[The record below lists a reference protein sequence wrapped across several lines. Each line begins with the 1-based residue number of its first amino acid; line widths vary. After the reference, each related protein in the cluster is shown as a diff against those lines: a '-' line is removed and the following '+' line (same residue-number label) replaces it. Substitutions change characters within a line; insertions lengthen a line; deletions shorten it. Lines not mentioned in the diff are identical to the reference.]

1 MALPLC
7 SSFVPTI
14 LEGQR
19 CYKLELK
26 ELSGKGKR
34 NELMLLLD
42 NNEERS
48 LQTSSKAD
56 EVEESQFS
64 WKKMN
69 FDTAVAGLQGVSAKV
84 QINTLSPFV
93 HFGGGIFSMTDVKK
107 MTTKEDFF
115 KLPLKERG
123 CEADL
128 YEDCRTESLVK
139 ECNCVPWELPG
150 FQVGDTH
157 IDFQLLFFSGFG
169 EMQSQR
175 QRLF

>member
-42 NNEERS
+42 YNEDRS

-56 EVEESQFS
+56 EVEDSQFS
-64 WKKMN
+64 WTIMN
-69 FDTAVAGLQGVSAKV
+69 WEMERWEMRFDTAVEGLQGVSAKL
-84 QINTLSPFV
+84 QINALSPYV

-115 KLPLKERG
+115 MLPLKERG

-128 YEDCRTESLVK
+128 YEDCRNAGLVK

-150 FQVGDTH
+150 FQV
-157 IDFQLLFFSGFG
+157 
-169 EMQSQR
+169 
-175 QRLF
+175 

>member
-42 NNEERS
+42 YNEELS
-48 LQTSSKAD
+48 LQTSSKAE

-64 WKKMN
+64 WKIMN
-69 FDTAVAGLQGVSAKV
+69 FYTAVEGLQGVSAKV

-107 MTTKEDFF
+107 MTTKDDFF
-115 KLPLKERG
+115 NLPLKERG
-123 CEADL
+123 CEVDL
-128 YEDCRTESLVK
+128 YDDCRTASLVK

-150 FQVGDTH
+150 SQV
-157 IDFQLLFFSGFG
+157 
-169 EMQSQR
+169 
-175 QRLF
+175 

>member
-14 LEGQR
+14 LEGQL

-42 NNEERS
+42 YNEDRS
-48 LQTSSKAD
+48 LQTSSKVE
-56 EVEESQFS
+56 EVEESHFS
-64 WKKMN
+64 WKIMN
-69 FDTAVAGLQGVSAKV
+69 FDSAVEGLRGVSAKV
-84 QINTLSPFV
+84 QIDTLSPFV
-93 HFGGGIFSMTDVKK
+93 HFGGGMFSMIGVKK
-107 MTTKEDFF
+107 MTAKEDFF

-128 YEDCRTESLVK
+128 YEDCRTKELVI

-150 FQVGDTH
+150 FQV
-157 IDFQLLFFSGFG
+157 
-169 EMQSQR
+169 
-175 QRLF
+175 

>member
-42 NNEERS
+42 YNEDRS
-48 LQTSSKAD
+48 LQTSSKTE
-56 EVEESQFS
+56 EVEKSQFS
-64 WKKMN
+64 WKIMN
-69 FDTAVAGLQGVSAKV
+69 FDTAVEGLQSVSAKV

-93 HFGGGIFSMTDVKK
+93 HFGGGIFSMTVVKK

-128 YEDCRTESLVK
+128 YEDCRTASLVK

-150 FQVGDTH
+150 FEVGDTLKILYSFAGH
-157 IDFQLLFFSGFG
+157 G

>member
-1 MALPLC
+1 MSFPLC

-26 ELSGKGKR
+26 ELSGKGKK

-42 NNEERS
+42 YNEDRS
-48 LQTSSKAD
+48 LQTSSKTE

-64 WKKMN
+64 WKIMN
-69 FDTAVAGLQGVSAKV
+69 FDTAVEVKGTSAKV

-93 HFGGGIFSMTDVKK
+93 HFGGGTFAMTLVKK
-107 MTTKEDFF
+107 MTAKEDFF

-128 YEDCRTESLVK
+128 YEDCRTVSLVK
-139 ECNCVPWELPG
+139 KCNCVPWELPG
-150 FQVGDTH
+150 FQV
-157 IDFQLLFFSGFG
+157 
-169 EMQSQR
+169 
-175 QRLF
+175 

>member
-42 NNEERS
+42 YNEERS
-48 LQTSSKAD
+48 LQTSSQT
-56 EVEESQFS
+56 EGVEESQFS
-64 WKKMN
+64 WKVMN
-69 FDTAVAGLQGVSAKV
+69 FDTAVQGLQGTSAKV

-93 HFGGGIFSMTDVKK
+93 HFGGGMFSMIGIKK
-107 MTTKEDFF
+107 
-115 KLPLKERG
+115 
-123 CEADL
+123 
-128 YEDCRTESLVK
+128 
-139 ECNCVPWELPG
+139 
-150 FQVGDTH
+150 
-157 IDFQLLFFSGFG
+157 
-169 EMQSQR
+169 
-175 QRLF
+175 

>member
-7 SSFVPTI
+7 SLFVPTI

-34 NELMLLLD
+34 NELMLLFD
-42 NNEERS
+42 YNEDRS

-56 EVEESQFS
+56 EVDEYQFS
-64 WKKMN
+64 WKTNYERRKKGWQWLEWKMN
-69 FDTAVAGLQGVSAKV
+69 LDTAVEGLQGVSAKV

-128 YEDCRTESLVK
+128 YEDCRTASLVK

-150 FQVGDTH
+150 FQVRDVSLHTKTH
-157 IDFQLLFFSGFG
+157 
-169 EMQSQR
+169 
-175 QRLF
+175 

>member
-1 MALPLC
+1 MALPFC

-42 NNEERS
+42 YNEERS
-48 LQTSSKAD
+48 LQTSFKAED
-56 EVEESQFS
+56 VKESQFS
-64 WKKMN
+64 WKIMN
-69 FDTAVAGLQGVSAKV
+69 LDTAVEGLQGASAKV

-107 MTTKEDFF
+107 MTAKSDF
-115 KLPLKERG
+115 LQMPLEERG
-123 CEADL
+123 CNVDL
-128 YEDCRTESLVK
+128 YEDCRTESLIK

-150 FQVGDTH
+150 FQVGETLKDLKLIFKH
-157 IDFQLLFFSGFG
+157 KDLLIFF
-169 EMQSQR
+169 
-175 QRLF
+175 

>member
-1 MALPLC
+1 MAFPLC

-19 CYKLELK
+19 CYRLDLK

-42 NNEERS
+42 YNEERS
-48 LQTSSKAD
+48 LQTSSKTE

-64 WKKMN
+64 WKIMN
-69 FDTAVAGLQGVSAKV
+69 FDTAVEGLQGVAAKV

-123 CEADL
+123 CAVDL
-128 YEDCRTESLVK
+128 YEDCRTASLVK

-150 FQVGDTH
+150 FQVGDTLK
-157 IDFQLLFFSGFG
+157 IDT
-169 EMQSQR
+169 
-175 QRLF
+175 